1 MTGAFL
7 ELRGLTKHFEV
18 PRPLLARVASR
29 APPAVVRAVEEVS
42 LGLPAG
48 ETLGVVG
55 ESGCG
60 KTTLGRLLVGLEV
73 PTAGEIRFRGQALQ
87 GAAHARPRAMQRR
100 IQMVFQDPY
109 ASLDPR
115 WRVRDIVT
123 EAAVGE
129 LSAAGRRERAAQL
142 VRQVGL
148 SEADLDKYP
157 HQFSGGQ
164 RQRLAIA
171 RAL

>member
-73 PTAGEIRFRGQALQ
+73 PTAGEIRFRGQSLQ
-87 GAAHARPRAMQRR
+87 GAAHARPRAMQGGSRWSSR
-100 IQMVFQDPY
+100 IRTHR
-109 ASLDPR
+109 STL
-115 WRVRDIVT
+115 
-123 EAAVGE
+123 
-129 LSAAGRRERAAQL
+129 AGGCGR
-142 VRQVGL
+142 
-148 SEADLDKYP
+148 S
-157 HQFSGGQ
+157 
-164 RQRLAIA
+164 
-171 RAL
+171 